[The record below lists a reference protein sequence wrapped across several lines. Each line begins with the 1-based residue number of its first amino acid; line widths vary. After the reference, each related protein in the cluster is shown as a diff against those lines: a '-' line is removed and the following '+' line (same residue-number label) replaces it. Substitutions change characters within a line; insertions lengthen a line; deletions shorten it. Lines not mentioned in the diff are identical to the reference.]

1 MINYNMKKILN
12 YFFRGLLYTV
22 PLVIVLFVIYK
33 LFLAI
38 GSLVENSGI
47 KVNPIIDPLLGILA
61 FFVVI
66 VLIGILGNTI
76 ILKPLFMALEA
87 ILEKAPVI
95 NIIYTSVKD
104 LTGALF
110 GGKKK
115 YNKPVMVKISHDSN
129 LQKLGFVTREN
140 LSELGIESGLV
151 AVYFPHSF
159 NFSGNLFL
167 VAKENIKPIKAP
179 SSEVMKLIVS
189 GGVAGF
195 VKDGEL
201 N

>member
-1 MINYNMKKILN
+1 MKLFMKRIFN
-12 YFFRGLLYTV
+12 YFLRGLLYTV
-22 PLVIVLFVIYK
+22 PLAIVLFVIYK
-33 LFLAI
+33 LFIMVGA
-38 GSLVENSGI
+38 LVENSGI
-47 KVNPIIDPLLGILA
+47 KVNPVIDPLIGILA
-61 FFVVI
+61 FFAVV
-66 VLIGILGNTI
+66 VVIGILGNTI
-76 ILKPLFMALEA
+76 ILKPLFIGLEA

-115 YNKPVMVKISHDSN
+115 YNRPVMVKISGDSN
-129 LQKLGFVTREN
+129 LYKLGFITREN
-140 LSELGIESGLV
+140 LHEIGIDEGLV

-167 VAKENIKPIKAP
+167 VAKENIKPLKVP
-179 SSEVMKLIVS
+179 SSEMMKLIVS

-195 VKDGEL
+195 IKDTKNL
-201 N
+201 